1 MQNYSADGE
10 ILALVSSSDKPL
22 AQRAQPLC
30 LNCSDL
36 DLGMLSTAPADDSR
50 ASPVSSKGP
59 PNERSFVSRKSDS
72 FTHWIWDCNDTLDCI
87 LCDFMTHC
95 YFLVEGIKIPDGP
108 CSILERTWKP
118 KLAIEE
124 PGGAYA
130 TLLISGYTFSSKSSS
145 LYPGCYLD
153 IAAGTPPPG
162 LTPRVSL
169 IEPFFSSIK
178 SVTALVEKCR
188 AEHRLCMI
196 PMRRSDQK
204 LTQLHVID
212 CIDRQVVPAPTSCQF
227 VALSYVWG
235 TSVKPRP
242 LDGAAKLPQTI
253 EDAILVTRALGL
265 QYLWVDSICITQ
277 NDGPD
282 FLHQLH
288 QMDLVYAEAELT
300 IIATGCDSSSGLF
313 GISRERSLFHKRVYI
328 NDLTITTFFDQT

>member
-1 MQNYSADGE
+1 MQNYYADDG
-10 ILALVSSSDKPL
+10 ILALESSSDKLLTQP
-22 AQRAQPLC
+22 AQSLC

-36 DLGMLSTAPADDSR
+36 NLGMLSTAPPDDPRRSR
-50 ASPVSSKGP
+50 DSSKESP
-59 PNERSFVSRKSDS
+59 KERSFVSRKSDS
-72 FTHWIWDCNDTLDCI
+72 FTHWVWDFNDTLDCI

-108 CSILERTWKP
+108 CSILERAWQP
-118 KLAIEE
+118 KLAIEQ

-130 TLLISGYTFSSKSSS
+130 TLSISDYTSSFKSSS
-145 LYPGCYLD
+145 LYPPGRYLD

-169 IEPFFSSIK
+169 IEPFFSSIN
-178 SVTALVEKCR
+178 SITALMEKCR
-188 AEHRLCMI
+188 AEHGLCMI
-196 PMRRSDQK
+196 SMRGSEQK

-212 CIDRQVVPAPTSCQF
+212 YISRQVVPAPTSCQF

-235 TSVKPRP
+235 TSVKPPP
-242 LDGAAKLPQTI
+242 LNSASKLPQTI
-253 EDAILVTRALGL
+253 EDAILVTTALGL

-277 NDGPD
+277 KDGPD

-300 IIATGCDSSSGLF
+300 IIATGRNHS
-313 GISRERSLFHKRVYI
+313 
-328 NDLTITTFFDQT
+328 T